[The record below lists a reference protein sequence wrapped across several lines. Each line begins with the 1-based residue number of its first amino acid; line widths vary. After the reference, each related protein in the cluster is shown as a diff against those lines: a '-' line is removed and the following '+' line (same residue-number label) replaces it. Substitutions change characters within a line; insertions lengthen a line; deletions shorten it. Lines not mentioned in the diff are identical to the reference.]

1 MRTDIVTI
9 TLNPTVD
16 FATSA
21 PSVYPEHKLR
31 CTEPHIDPGGG
42 GINVARA
49 VRNLGGQATALI
61 AIGGGAGAQL
71 LQLLALEGVPTVAF
85 QGPGESRLSFSVTDQ
100 EENVQYRFVMPGPIW
115 TEADVQRGLNSID
128 QSAGEGT
135 MVVLSGSQPPGV
147 AKEFPSILSQH
158 VAGRGARL
166 IVDTSGPALFNLVQ
180 QRNDAVHVLRMD
192 DAEAEELAGRALTK
206 RADTAAF
213 AKDLID
219 RGVAANVIV
228 ARGADGSVLC
238 TAEGAWHAAP
248 GSPVEVVSKVGAGDS
263 FVGAFTLALAR
274 EETLPECLKFGVAA
288 AAAACMTLGT
298 RLCEMP
304 TVERILEGCLLEEI

>member
-1 MRTDIVTI
+1 MRTDILTI

-16 FATSA
+16 YAATA
-21 PSVYPEHKLR
+21 PRVYPDHKLR

-49 VRNLGGQATALI
+49 VRLLGGQATALI

-100 EENVQYRFVMPGPIW
+100 EAEEQYRFVMPGPIW
-115 TEADVQRGLNSID
+115 TEADVDRGLASID
-128 QSAGEGT
+128 QAAGDGT
-135 MVVLSGSQPPGV
+135 LVVLSGSQPPGV
-147 AKEFPSILSQH
+147 AKEFPSILADH
-158 VAGRGARL
+158 VTGRGARL

-180 QRNDAVHVLRMD
+180 QPHESIHVLRMD
-192 DAEAEELAGRALTK
+192 GPEAEELAGRPLPA

-213 AKDLID
+213 ARELVD

-228 ARGADGSVLC
+228 ARGADGSILSS
-238 TAEGAWHAAP
+238 AEGSWHAVGAQI
-248 GSPVEVVSKVGAGDS
+248 EVVSKVGAGDS
-263 FVGAFTLALAR
+263 FVGGFTLALAR
-274 EETLPECLKFGVAA
+274 GQSLADCLQYGVAA
-288 AAAACMTLGT
+288 ASAACTTEGT
-298 RLCEMP
+298 RLCELE
-304 TVERILEGCLLEEI
+304 TVERLLKDCTLEPV